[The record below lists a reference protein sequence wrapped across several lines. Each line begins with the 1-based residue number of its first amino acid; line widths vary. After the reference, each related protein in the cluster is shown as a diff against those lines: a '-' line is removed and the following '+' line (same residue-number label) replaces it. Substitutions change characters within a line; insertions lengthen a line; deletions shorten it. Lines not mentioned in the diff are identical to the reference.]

1 MPTHE
6 NFMLLALNEA
16 RNAFEKAEVPVGA
29 VIVRENKILARAHNL
44 TESLH
49 DCSSHA
55 EMLAIREASRRL
67 QNWRLEDCTLY
78 VTLEPCPMCAG
89 LIRLSRIPRII
100 FAAFDERAGAFGSKF
115 SLHKENLWGPE
126 PEILSG
132 VLQEESRELIR
143 EFFRERRK

>member
-1 MPTHE
+1 MK
-6 NFMLLALNEA
+6 LALAEA
-16 RNAFEKAEVPVGA
+16 KNAYAKSEVPVGA
-29 VIVRENKILARAHNL
+29 IIVSEGKVLSRGHNL

-89 LIRLSRIPRII
+89 LIRLSRISRVV
-100 FAAFDERAGAFGSKF
+100 FAAFDERAGAFGSKL
-115 SLHKENLWGPE
+115 SLHEQTLWGPV
-126 PEILSG
+126 PELVSG
-132 VLQEESRELIR
+132 VLLEEAQQLLKG
-143 EFFRERRK
+143 FFQERRKEANSL